1 MKKITSILFSVC
13 LVFATIPAALA
24 NTEGSSA
31 QETPTMKKMSPNYS
45 PEVQI
50 PTNAKNKREI
60 ASFKTD
66 KSKKYKQG
74 EVIVKF
80 KNDYSVESIETK
92 TNLGL
97 SKKKDLGNNVKLVK
111 YNSAKKMED
120 ILNTLNSQPEVEYA
134 EPNYIFQAT
143 ANTKTAVS
151 DPMYGQLW
159 GMKNSGQTIEGIPGK
174 SGMDIK
180 AETAWSRTKG
190 SSSVVVAVIDTG
202 TDINHPDI
210 KDRIWKN
217 PGEIAGDGIDNDK
230 NGYVDDV
237 NGWDFYNMDNSVYDS
252 FDGDEHGTHV
262 SGTIAGSSNT
272 IGVTGVAPNVK
283 IMPLKFLGPYGGY
296 TSDAILAVNY
306 AKAKGV
312 KISNNSW
319 GGGSFSQALMD
330 AIKGSNSIFIAAAGN
345 AGSDNDT
352 TPSYPSSYDLQN
364 VLSVAALN
372 NQGNM
377 ADFSNYGVKSVDVA
391 APGESI
397 LSTVPGNGY
406 EYFNGTSMATPHVSG
421 IAALILSKNLSTT
434 PLTIRDNLVKTVV
447 PLSSLKGKIVTG
459 GLVNA
464 GAAVNY
470 EPDNDIPGVAFPGTS
485 KSETLNST
493 SDKDDVYSIKLLK
506 GEKVTVT
513 LTGATGTDFDLYLYN
528 SSATTVNSSAGIV
541 AYSEKA
547 STSSETF
554 TYVAQADGTYY
565 LDVYAY
571 KGSGSY
577 TVKAAF
583 GTKAGTYE
591 NTAIEI
597 GYFGTWSK
605 ISSTSSSGGN
615 YALTNTGGSKA
626 QFIFYGTGISLKG
639 MKGLNQGIVKIT
651 IDGVSSQVSLYST
664 STVWKSEFFRKTG
677 LTSKRHV
684 VTIEWTG
691 KAASGAKKAS
701 TNINLDTITVY

>member
-1 MKKITSILFSVC
+1 MKKITSIIFSAC
-13 LVFATIPAALA
+13 LVFASIPAALA
-24 NTEGSSA
+24 NT
-31 QETPTMKKMSPNYS
+31 QENAARDNTNMKKMSPNFS

-50 PTNAKNKREI
+50 PSITKKNREN
-60 ASFKTD
+60 ASFKPD

-74 EVIVKF
+74 EVIVKL
-80 KNDYSVESIETK
+80 KNEYSVESIEMK

-97 SKKKDLGNNVKLVK
+97 SKKQDLGNNVKLVK
-111 YNSAKKMED
+111 FNSNKKMED
-120 ILNTLNSQPEVEYA
+120 LLNTLNSLPEVEYA
-134 EPNYIFQAT
+134 EPNYILQAT
-143 ANTKTAVS
+143 ANTTAVS

-159 GMKNSGQTIEGIPGK
+159 GMKNSGQTIEGIPGT

-217 PGEIAGDGIDNDK
+217 PGEIAGDGIDNDN

-237 NGWDFYNMDNSVYDS
+237 NGWDFYNVDNSVYDS
-252 FDGDEHGTHV
+252 YDGDEHGTHV
-262 SGTIAGSSNT
+262 SGTIAGTSNT
-272 IGVTGVAPNVK
+272 IGVIGVAPNVK
-283 IMPLKFLGPYGGY
+283 IMPLKFLGPFGGY

-312 KISNNSW
+312 KITNNSW

-330 AIKGSNSIFIAAAGN
+330 AIKNSNSVFIAAAGN
-345 AGSDNDT
+345 DGLNNDT
-352 TPSYPSSYDLQN
+352 TPSYPASYELPN
-364 VLSVAALN
+364 ILSVAAIN
-372 NQGNM
+372 NQGNL
-377 ADFSNYGVKSVDVA
+377 ADFSNYGVAGVDVA

-397 LSTVPGNGY
+397 LSTVPGNSY

-421 IAALILSKNLSTT
+421 VAALILSKNLSTT
-434 PLTIRDNLVKTVV
+434 PTTIKDNIVKTVV
-447 PLSSLKGKIVTG
+447 PLSSLKGKIGTG

-464 GAAVNY
+464 GAAVNF
-470 EPDNDIPGVAFPGTS
+470 EPDNNIPGVPFTGTS

-547 STSSETF
+547 GTSSETF

-571 KGSGSY
+571 NGSGSY
-577 TVKAAF
+577 TAKATF
-583 GTKAGTYE
+583 GAKAGTYE
-591 NTAIEI
+591 NTAQEI
-597 GYFGTWSK
+597 GYIGTWSK
-605 ISSTSSSGGN
+605 ISATSSSGGN

-626 QFIFYGTGISLKG
+626 QFVFNGTGISLKG
-639 MKGLNQGIVKIT
+639 VKSLNQGIVKIT
-651 IDGVSSQVSLYST
+651 IDGVSTQVSLYST

-677 LTSKRHV
+677 LTSGRHV

-691 KAASGAKKAS
+691 KAASGAKKTA